1 MEKILIL
8 SDIHRSARTAARIID
23 EHRDADEVIFLGDGE
38 DAFENAMAECGID
51 MYGKKPAVYQVA
63 GNCDWD
69 SMLPMTIIPV
79 FENIRVCVT
88 HGHGYSVKAKQGR
101 IRLSEEAS
109 ARGCKYALFGH
120 THSRCLEDMNG
131 VTMFNPGAVQNG
143 EYGLAFTDNGT
154 IRFEHRSV

>member
-8 SDIHRSARTAARIID
+8 SDIHRSTGTAAKIIE
-23 EHRDADEVIFLGDGE
+23 EHSDADAILFLGDGA

-51 MYGKKPAVYQVA
+51 IYGRKPAVYQVA

-69 SMLPMTIIPV
+69 SLLPMTIIPV
-79 FENIRVCVT
+79 FEDVRVCAT

-101 IRLSEEAS
+101 IRLSEEAL
-109 ARGCKYALFGH
+109 ARGCGCALFGH
-120 THSRCLEDMNG
+120 THSKCHEIMNG

-143 EYGLAFTDNGT
+143 DYGLAFAENGT